1 MARADLGGAE
11 FLLAPFGRP
20 SQFPACAGAPFGS
33 QHALPGPAGRV
44 AEAEPD
50 EVGQFVNE
58 NAREFLAGAI
68 ERDAAFAEEGAAM
81 DGASGI
87 AKTARVLDADGVPEK
102 LRQT

>member
-1 MARADLGGAE
+1 
-11 FLLAPFGRP
+11 
-20 SQFPACAGAPFGS
+20 
-33 QHALPGPAGRV
+33 
-44 AEAEPD
+44 
-50 EVGQFVNE
+50 VGQFVNE

-102 LRQT
+102 LRQTAQDGLRPAFQGRIFKLESCGADC